1 MRIAEYLDHQLDKN
15 CRVLH
20 MTALADR
27 VAACPAGAVL
37 DDLRA
42 VLEVRVLSGEDHQRL
57 HILLSQLYHAHAD
70 VDGALVREL
79 RDVVTTVWETSRTW
93 HPTGEGG
100 DVDVLLE
107 P

>member
-1 MRIAEYLDHQLDKN
+1 MRITEYLDHTLDET
-15 CRVLH
+15 CRVPH

-27 VAACPAGAVL
+27 VAARPAGAVL

-42 VLEVRVLSGEDHQRL
+42 VLEVRALSGEDHQRL

-70 VDGALVREL
+70 VDGDLVNEL
-79 RDVVTTVWETSRTW
+79 RDVVTTTWQASRTW
-93 HPTGEGG
+93 HRTEGG